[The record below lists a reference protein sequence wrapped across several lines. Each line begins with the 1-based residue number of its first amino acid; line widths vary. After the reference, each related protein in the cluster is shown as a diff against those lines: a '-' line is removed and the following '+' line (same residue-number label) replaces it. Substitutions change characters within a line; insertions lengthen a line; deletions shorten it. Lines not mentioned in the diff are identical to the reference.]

1 MGALDQAFIQAQE
14 HRPKGT
20 TTYAQGIPLIDL
32 SLLTSPHP
40 DGDDQKTTSIDGLV
54 SEIGNACK
62 NWGFFQVVNHGVAL
76 EKRQRVEDSARR
88 FFGLPLEEKRKIRR
102 TEKQVLGYFDTEH
115 TKNVRDWKEV
125 FDFVAKDPNIIPA
138 SPDPDDKELIELH
151 NVWPQYP
158 PELKDACE
166 EYVKEMEKLAY
177 KLLELIALS
186 LGLPANRFHNF
197 FREQTTFVRLNHYP
211 PCPAPDLALG
221 VGRHKDGG
229 ALTILFQDDV
239 GGLQVKRKSDG
250 EWVTVKPTPDAYI
263 INVGD
268 IIQVWSNEAYESV
281 EHRVMVN
288 SEKERYSIPYFFN
301 PAHYT
306 MVEPLEELTNEKSP
320 PKYKAYNWGK
330 FLSNRKLSNFKKLN
344 VENIQISHF
353 RITSELADKL
363 DGALSV
369 TN

>member
-1 MGALDQAFIQAQE
+1 MGAVDQAFIQAQE
-14 HRPKGT
+14 HRPAKSSS
-20 TTYAQGIPLIDL
+20 TYAEGIPLIDL
-32 SLLTSPHP
+32 SSP
-40 DGDDQKTTSIDGLV
+40 DGLV

-62 NWGFFQVVNHGVAL
+62 NWGFFQVVNHGVPL
-76 EKRQRVEDSARR
+76 EKRQKLEDSSRK
-88 FFGLPLEEKRKIRR
+88 FFGLSSEEKRKIRR
-102 TEKQVLGYFDTEH
+102 TEKQVLGYYDTEH

-125 FDFVAKDPNIIPA
+125 FDFVAKDPHFIPA
-138 SPDPDDKELIELH
+138 SPDPHDKELLEWH

-158 PELKDACE
+158 PELKEASE
-166 EYVKEMEKLAY
+166 EYVKELEKLAF
-177 KLLELIALS
+177 KLMELIALS
-186 LGLPANRFHNF
+186 LGLPANRFHSF
-197 FREQTTFVRLNHYP
+197 FRDQTTRVRINHYP

-263 INVGD
+263 VNVGD

-288 SEKERYSIPYFFN
+288 TEKERYSIPYFFY
-301 PAHYT
+301 PSHYT
-306 MVEPLEELTNEKSP
+306 MVEPIEELTNEQSP

-330 FLSNRKLSNFKKLN
+330 FLMNRSLSNFKKLN

-353 RITSELADKL
+353 RISKLADKL
-363 DGALSV
+363 EGALSI
-369 TN
+369 NN

>member
-1 MGALDQAFIQAQE
+1 MGAVDQAFIQAQE
-14 HRPKGT
+14 HRPTKSSS
-20 TTYAQGIPLIDL
+20 TYAEGIPLIDL
-32 SLLTSPHP
+32 SSP
-40 DGDDQKTTSIDGLV
+40 DGLV

-62 NWGFFQVVNHGVAL
+62 NWGFFQVVNHGVPL
-76 EKRQRVEDSARR
+76 EKRQKLEDSSRK
-88 FFGLPLEEKRKIRR
+88 FFRLSLEEKRKIRR
-102 TEKQVLGYFDTEH
+102 TEKQVLGYYDTEH

-125 FDFVAKDPNIIPA
+125 FDFVAKDPHLIPA
-138 SPDPDDKELIELH
+138 SPDPHDKELLEWH

-158 PELKDACE
+158 PELKEASE
-166 EYVKEMEKLAY
+166 EYVKELEKLAF
-177 KLLELIALS
+177 KLMELIALS
-186 LGLPANRFHNF
+186 LGLPANRFHSF
-197 FREQTTFVRLNHYP
+197 FRDQTTFVRLNHYP

-263 INVGD
+263 VNVGD

-306 MVEPLEELTNEKSP
+306 MVEPLEELTNEQSP
-320 PKYKAYNWGK
+320 PKYRTYNWGK
-330 FLSNRKLSNFKKLN
+330 FMSNRKLSNFKKLN
-344 VENIQISHF
+344 VENIQIAHF
-353 RITSELADKL
+353 RIST
-363 DGALSV
+363 
-369 TN
+369 TNM